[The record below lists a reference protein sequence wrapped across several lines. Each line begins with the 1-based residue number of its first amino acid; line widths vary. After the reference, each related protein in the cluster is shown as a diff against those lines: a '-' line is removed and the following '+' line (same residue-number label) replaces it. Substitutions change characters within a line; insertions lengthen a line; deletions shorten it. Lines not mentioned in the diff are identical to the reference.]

1 MLQQFQV
8 IAQQVSTAL
17 EVLILLHPLTI
28 LPQLRRAQIQL
39 EEFVLLDTTAPQQV
53 LILSLV
59 QLELTLMKLDYHL
72 VHHALKGS
80 FAY

>member
-8 IAQQVSTAL
+8 IAQQASTAL

-28 LPQLRRAQIQL
+28 LHQLRRAQIQL
-39 EEFVLLDTTAPQQV
+39 EEFVLLDTIALQQV

-59 QLELTLMKLDYHL
+59 QLEVTLMKLDYHL
-72 VHHALKGS
+72 VYHAVKGS

>member
-1 MLQQFQV
+1 MLRQFQV

-28 LPQLRRAQIQL
+28 LPQLRHAQIQL
-39 EEFVLLDTTAPQQV
+39 EEFVLLDTTALQQV

-59 QLELTLMKLDYHL
+59 QLEVMLMKLDYHL
-72 VHHALKGS
+72 VYHAVKGS